1 MDSGNELTK
10 KTKVVVRNSMKTQ
23 ISNFCMVF
31 FLSRTTILKRFGFN
45 KKKKD
50 PFLLPQCK
58 Y

>member
-10 KTKVVVRNSMKTQ
+10 KTKVVVRNSGKTQ

-31 FLSRTTILKRFGFN
+31 FYRE
-45 KKKKD
+45 
-50 PFLLPQCK
+50 LL